1 MNTSTTAYTV
11 DTVRED
17 EFIALVRLL
26 EHFAVF
32 ATFVDD
38 RLGILMLLV

>member
-1 MNTSTTAYTV
+1 LHTCTTAYVV

-17 EFIALVRLL
+17 EFIAIVSLF

-38 RLGILMLLV
+38 GLGILMLLV